1 MMHSDVQALLDKKNN
16 LCPQIQDK
24 MYLIHRNRN
33 LNSIHNYYFNLSLLA
48 LLLQTLFI
56 SHGGIII
63 LLLLLLQQRH
73 APAGGA
79 GYY

>member
-56 SHGGIII
+56 SHGRIII
-63 LLLLLLQQRH
+63 LLLLQEH
-73 APAGGA
+73 GAAEGEGGA
-79 GYY
+79 E

>member
-63 LLLLLLQQRH
+63 LLLLQEH
-73 APAGGA
+73 GAAEGEGGA
-79 GYY
+79 E